1 MSTAGESGQTTVE
14 FLMISGLITTM
25 AIVLLDTLGIDDRFQ
40 ENLRE
45 VTEYIIGQVTDPPY

>member
-1 MSTAGESGQTTVE
+1 
-14 FLMISGLITTM
+14 MISGLITTM

>member
-25 AIVLLDTLGIDDRFQ
+25 AIVLLDTLGIEDRFQ